1 VILIPNVD
9 GEMQQRLFQSALEQL
24 AIYGEP
30 INQVLEVDIEGDE
43 ATSEEP
49 RDRPWQ
55 IMLTGSGLGAIDAAT
70 RQALEQI
77 LELFTEVG
85 GLVVQTTAGDVSV
98 TRDFPSD
105 YTIQV
110 DRLLGEIFKNNPAV
124 TGIKFLGSE
133 NAHTATPDD
142 PHWSAHG
149 KAYAASKRPR
159 REVN

>member
-1 VILIPNVD
+1 VT
-9 GEMQQRLFQSALEQL
+9 
-24 AIYGEP
+24 
-30 INQVLEVDIEGDE
+30 EV
-43 ATSEEP
+43 P

-55 IMLTGSGLGAIDAAT
+55 VMFTGAGLGAINAET

-105 YTIQV
+105 YAAQV

-124 TGIKFLGSE
+124 TGIKLLGAE
-133 NAHTATPDD
+133 NAHTATPHY

-149 KAYAASKRPR
+149 KAYAGIEDAAARGDLTPEAAIVAYR
-159 REVN
+159 RIAAP

>member
-1 VILIPNVD
+1 
-9 GEMQQRLFQSALEQL
+9 MT
-24 AIYGEP
+24 
-30 INQVLEVDIEGDE
+30 EV
-43 ATSEEP
+43 P

-70 RQALEQI
+70 REALEQI

-105 YTIQV
+105 YTMQA

-124 TGIKFLGSE
+124 TGIKLLGVE

-142 PHWSAHG
+142 THWSAHG
-149 KAYAASKRPR
+149 KAYAGIEQAAARGELTPEAAIAAYR
-159 REVN
+159 RLAVP

>member
-1 VILIPNVD
+1 
-9 GEMQQRLFQSALEQL
+9 
-24 AIYGEP
+24 
-30 INQVLEVDIEGDE
+30 
-43 ATSEEP
+43 
-49 RDRPWQ
+49 
-55 IMLTGSGLGAIDAAT
+55 MLTGPGLGAINAAT
-70 RQALEQI
+70 RQELEQI

-133 NAHTATPDD
+133 NSHTATPED
-142 PHWSAHG
+142 PYWSARG
-149 KAYAASKRPR
+149 KAYASIEEARDAGELTADAAIVAYR
-159 REVN
+159 RLAKP